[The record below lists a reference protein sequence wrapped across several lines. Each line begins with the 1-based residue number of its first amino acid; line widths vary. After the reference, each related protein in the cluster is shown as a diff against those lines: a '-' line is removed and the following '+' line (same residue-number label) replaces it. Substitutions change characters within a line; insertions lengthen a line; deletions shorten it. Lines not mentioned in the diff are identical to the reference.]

1 MMLTNGFHE
10 VPTGKL
16 AMVVTHLEMR
26 TRADTRPVPNPDGI
40 ELQPFENITVDEYR
54 DLYRRVGEDWLWFS
68 RLNMSEIELS
78 KIIDDPKVVL
88 FTLMKNGVHHA
99 LLELDLRTAGE
110 CELAFF
116 GLAKELIGSG
126 AGRYLMNHA
135 IDVAW
140 HHDITRFHVHT
151 CTIDSPAALNFYIR
165 SGFTAISRQ
174 VEVADDPR
182 LSNGWDTSIA
192 PHIPII
198 QP

>member
-1 MMLTNGFHE
+1 MLTNGFHE

-26 TRADTRPVPNPDGI
+26 TRADTRPVPNPDEI
-40 ELQPFENITVDEYR
+40 ELHPIENITVDEYR

-88 FTLMKNGVHHA
+88 FTLMKNGLQHA
-99 LLELDLRTAGE
+99 LLELDFRTAGE

-140 HHDITRFHVHT
+140 NHDITRFHVHT

>member
-1 MMLTNGFHE
+1 MLANGFHE

-16 AMVVTHLEMR
+16 AMIVTHLEMR
-26 TRADTRPVPNPDGI
+26 TRADIRPVPTPDGI
-40 ELQPFENITVDEYR
+40 GLRPIENITIDEYR

-68 RLNMSEIELS
+68 RLNMTEIELS
-78 KIIDDPKVVL
+78 KIIDDPKVVF
-88 FTLMKNGVHHA
+88 FTLMKNDVKHA
-99 LLELDLRTAGE
+99 LLELDFRTTGE

-116 GLAKELIGSG
+116 GLTKELFGSG
-126 AGRYLMNHA
+126 AGRYLMNQA
-135 IDVAW
+135 IDIAW
-140 HHDITRFHVHT
+140 NHGITRFHVHT

-182 LSNGWDTSIA
+182 VSNGWDTSIA

>member
-1 MMLTNGFHE
+1 
-10 VPTGKL
+10 
-16 AMVVTHLEMR
+16 MVVTHLEMR
-26 TRADTRPVPNPDGI
+26 TRADTRPVPTPDGI
-40 ELQPFENITVDEYR
+40 ELHPIENITADEYR

-78 KIIDDPKVVL
+78 KIIDDPKVVF
-88 FTLMKNGVHHA
+88 FTLMKNGVKHA
-99 LLELDLRTAGE
+99 LLELDFRTAGE
-110 CELAFF
+110 CELVFF
-116 GLAKELIGSG
+116 GLTKELISSG

-140 HHDITRFHVHT
+140 NHDITRFHVHT